1 MPDLDRFKQ
10 FNETFGHEGGDLLL
24 RELGGLLRK
33 QARSSDI
40 VCRYGGEEFV
50 LILPDMPLGVV
61 LQRIEG
67 LRFGIQQLDVQ
78 YRGPPVG
85 TITVSAGAAMFPEH
99 GTDGER
105 ARLRLRFGGTVG

>member
-1 MPDLDRFKQ
+1 
-10 FNETFGHEGGDLLL
+10 
-24 RELGGLLRK
+24 
-33 QARSSDI
+33 
-40 VCRYGGEEFV
+40 
-50 LILPDMPLGVV
+50 
-61 LQRIEG
+61 
-67 LRFGIQQLDVQ
+67 VQ